1 MITGGAVD
9 LQTVRR
15 RENEL
20 GYDPSMSSIDEIEQ
34 AVRDLPT
41 EDLREFR
48 RWFLEFDA
56 QLWDRQIERDAAE
69 GKLDRLGDEALEELR
84 QGRTRPL

>member
-1 MITGGAVD
+1 
-9 LQTVRR
+9 
-15 RENEL
+15 
-20 GYDPSMSSIDEIEQ
+20 MSSIDEIER
-34 AVRDLPT
+34 AVRDLPA

-56 QLWDRQIERDAAE
+56 QLWDRQIEQDAAG
-69 GKLDRLGDEALEELR
+69 GKLDRLADEALEELR

>member
-1 MITGGAVD
+1 
-9 LQTVRR
+9 
-15 RENEL
+15 
-20 GYDPSMSSIDEIEQ
+20 MSSIDEIEQ

-69 GKLDRLGDEALEELR
+69 GKLDRLADEALEELR
-84 QGRTRPL
+84 QGRPRPL